1 MAFIL
6 IVSVALITVGILVYF
21 SNTGI
26 KIEKHKRGS
35 VAGGSVM
42 TSVPHERIRKEL
54 SDMQVP
60 PEKAAEIAHRIGNY
74 VDDQI
79 KRQAETIR
87 HEIKKVVEVKEQE
100 IRKVKT
106 EYETVHKNFQKLGKQ
121 KRQTETVVRH
131 MAKGLV
137 VVNDAGEV
145 LFANPV
151 AEKILGVKPNSMM
164 GKPISTARGEHFI
177 TMVNEEGEEE
187 RSIAALEQDAETKEI
202 LKESTAII
210 ENESGQTKGMVSILT
225 GSTQIKR
232 TDEFKNEF
240 VANISHEFRTP
251 LICIQKS
258 IMAVQD
264 ELKHSN
270 LTDHQ
275 RNYFDIAL
283 RNAKRLEKMA
293 KDIIDISKIQSGKM
307 SLRPEIFFAQHLVK
321 DVKNMFAVW
330 GRDKNIEIA
339 EAITG
344 DTLPV
349 EADQER
355 LHQVLINLVS
365 NALKFTPRGGK
376 ITIEAKFI
384 DEKDAKQKEDIGC
397 LQIGVRDTGPGIPPE
412 DLKKLFQKFSH
423 ASTTATEGEKGSGL
437 GLTIA
442 KEIVQLHGGR
452 IWVESEVGKGT
463 CFAFTVPKRPSG
475 AIPSSGSTA
484 VAGS

>member
-1 MAFIL
+1 MAFL
-6 IVSVALITVGILVYF
+6 IIISAALITVGILVYF
-21 SNTGI
+21 SNTGV
-26 KIEKHKRGS
+26 KVEKHKPVNMSFGKTG
-35 VAGGSVM
+35 AKP
-42 TSVPHERIRKEL
+42 VPHEQIRKEL
-54 SDMQVP
+54 YDMQIP

-74 VDDQI
+74 VDAQV
-79 KRQAETIR
+79 KRQAETVYR
-87 HEIKKVVEVKEQE
+87 EMEKVVEVKDQE
-100 IRKVKT
+100 IKKAKT
-106 EYETVHKNFQKLGKQ
+106 DYETVQKSFRKLGKQ

-151 AEKILGVKPNSMM
+151 AEKILGVKPQSMI
-164 GKPISTARGEHFI
+164 GKPISTARGDHYI
-177 TMVNEEGEEE
+177 TMVNEDGEEE
-187 RSIAALEQDAETKEI
+187 RSIAALEQDPETKDI

-225 GSTQIKR
+225 GATQVKR

-258 IMAVQD
+258 ILAVQD
-264 ELKHSN
+264 ELKNSN
-270 LTDHQ
+270 LTEHQ

-283 RNAKRLEKMA
+283 RNAKRLEKMVN
-293 KDIIDISKIQSGKM
+293 DILDISKIQSGKM
-307 SLRPEIFFAQHLVK
+307 MLRFEIFFAQHLVR
-321 DVKNMFAVW
+321 DVKNMFAIW
-330 GRDKNIEIA
+330 GRDKNIEIT

-344 DTLPV
+344 ETLPV

-355 LHQVLINLVS
+355 LNQVMINLVS

-376 ITIEAKFI
+376 ITIDAKFV
-384 DEKDAKQKEDIGC
+384 EEQDARQKEDIGC
-397 LQIGVRDTGPGIPPE
+397 LQIGVRDTGPGISPD

-442 KEIVQLHGGR
+442 KEIVQLHNGR

-463 CFAFTVPKRPSG
+463 YFAFTIPKRPL
-475 AIPSSGSTA
+475 TKTLLL
-484 VAGS
+484 